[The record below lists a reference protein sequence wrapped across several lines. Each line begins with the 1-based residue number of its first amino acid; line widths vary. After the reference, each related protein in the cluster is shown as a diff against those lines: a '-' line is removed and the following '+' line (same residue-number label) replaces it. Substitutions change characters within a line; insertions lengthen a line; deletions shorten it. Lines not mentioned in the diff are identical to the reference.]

1 MQINMKVEKSR
12 ENEFNELVEDLLAS
26 PKVVQ
31 KSIIS
36 ARRKAAKWVR
46 TQVVRA
52 LSKETQ
58 IPASVLRNRVVL
70 SRISIKGEMFI
81 GLNPV
86 SVSRLQPKQTKA
98 GVKAKGGLNV
108 KGAFVVDA
116 LEYKPVFKRV
126 TDRAYPIEYQ
136 RRDIEKEG
144 QRIIEGDIL
153 PRLSDKLYELLEH
166 ELKWRILYQQKK

>member
-1 MQINMKVEKSR
+1 MQINLTIEKGR
-12 ENEFNELVEDLLAS
+12 ADDFNELVVDLIAS

-36 ARRKAAKWVR
+36 ARRKAAKWLR

-70 SRISIKGEMFI
+70 SRISIKGEVFI

-86 SVSRLQPKQTKA
+86 SVSRLQPRQTKS
-98 GVKAKGGLNV
+98 GVKAKGGLHV
-108 KGAFVVDA
+108 QGAFVVDSM
-116 LEYKPVFKRV
+116 ESNPVFKRV
-126 TDRAYPIEYQ
+126 ADRAYPIEYQ
-136 RRDIEKEG
+136 RRDIEKEA

-153 PRLSDKLYELLEH
+153 PKLSDKLYDLLEH
-166 ELKWRILYQQKK
+166 ELKWRILYKQKK

>member
-1 MQINMKVEKSR
+1 MQINLKIEKSR
-12 ENEFNELVEDLLAS
+12 ADDYNALIEDLLPS
-26 PKVVQ
+26 QKVMQ

-46 TQVVRA
+46 TQLVRA

-70 SRISIKGEMFI
+70 SRISIKGEVFI

-98 GVKAKGGLNV
+98 GVKAKGGLHV
-108 KGAFVVDA
+108 QGAFVVDA

-126 TDRAYPIEYQ
+126 SDRAYPIEYQ
-136 RRDIEKEG
+136 RRDIAKEG

-153 PRLSDKLYELLEH
+153 PKLSDKLYELLEH